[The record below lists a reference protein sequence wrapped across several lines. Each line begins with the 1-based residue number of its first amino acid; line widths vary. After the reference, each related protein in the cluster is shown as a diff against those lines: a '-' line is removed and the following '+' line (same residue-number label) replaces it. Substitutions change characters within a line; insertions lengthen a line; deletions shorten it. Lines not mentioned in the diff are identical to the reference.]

1 MSAFHTCVKNV
12 NDCDIRIDQEMCTL
26 YILGTSPSIL
36 IFESFRGGACPSK
49 SGLGSAFAISKKCLC
64 IHVKKSKP

>member
-26 YILGTSPSIL
+26 YIPGTSPSIL
-36 IFESFRGGACPSK
+36 IFESFRGGGAPLNPTLDLPLLFQK
-49 SGLGSAFAISKKCLC
+49 NVFAYT
-64 IHVKKSKP
+64 